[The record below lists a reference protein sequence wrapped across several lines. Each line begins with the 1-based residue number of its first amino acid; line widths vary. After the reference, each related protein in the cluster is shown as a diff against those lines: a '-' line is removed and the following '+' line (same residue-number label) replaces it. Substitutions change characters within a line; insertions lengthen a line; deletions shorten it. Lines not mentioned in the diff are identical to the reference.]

1 MNCRLGMALTA
12 TVLCLAGC
20 TPQSA
25 DTEAVRINAP
35 SQYTGADIQAMI
47 ERAKEKVF
55 PTLVYVK
62 PIREDYSEGKKQ
74 RVVVSGSGV
83 IISPDGYVVTNNHVA
98 EKAVEIRCVLFD
110 NTMLKADLIGTDKDT
125 DLALL
130 KLKPETPGTT
140 FPYAALADSDRVV
153 EGRFV
158 MALGSP
164 WGLKRSIS
172 LGIVSSAERF
182 LDEDS
187 EYSLWIQSDAALN
200 PGNSGGPL
208 INTDGEVIGINTMA
222 SMYGGDMG
230 FSIPSNTVRYV
241 IAQLKEHGEVKRSWT
256 GLRLQPLR
264 DFDSDSFFEG
274 DRGVLVAS
282 VDPGSP
288 AEKAGLAVG
297 DLILSVNGE
306 PIDGL
311 YNENL
316 PRIRT
321 LLGRLPTDRAVDF
334 VIERAGTPM
343 TLSLTASQKGLVEG
357 EDLELK
363 RWNMTVKSI
372 TEHADPELYYYV
384 KQGVYVQ
391 GVSYPGNAAMAGF
404 SGCGEII
411 LKVDGKE
418 VKTLDDIRRIYDEI
432 MADTHRKKRVAF
444 EIMRG
449 GMPSMLVLDYARDYD
464 KE

>member
-1 MNCRLGMALTA
+1 
-12 TVLCLAGC
+12 
-20 TPQSA
+20 
-25 DTEAVRINAP
+25 
-35 SQYTGADIQAMI
+35 
-47 ERAKEKVF
+47 
-55 PTLVYVK
+55 
-62 PIREDYSEGKKQ
+62 
-74 RVVVSGSGV
+74 
-83 IISPDGYVVTNNHVA
+83 
-98 EKAVEIRCVLFD
+98 
-110 NTMLKADLIGTDKDT
+110 
-125 DLALL
+125 
-130 KLKPETPGTT
+130 
-140 FPYAALADSDRVV
+140 
-153 EGRFV
+153 
-158 MALGSP
+158 
-164 WGLKRSIS
+164 
-172 LGIVSSAERF
+172 
-182 LDEDS
+182 
-187 EYSLWIQSDAALN
+187 
-200 PGNSGGPL
+200 
-208 INTDGEVIGINTMA
+208 
-222 SMYGGDMG
+222 
-230 FSIPSNTVRYV
+230 
-241 IAQLKEHGEVKRSWT
+241 
-256 GLRLQPLR
+256 
-264 DFDSDSFFEG
+264 
-274 DRGVLVAS
+274 
-282 VDPGSP
+282 
-288 AEKAGLAVG
+288 LAVG

-372 TEHADPELYYYV
+372 NEHADPELYYYV